1 MPEMI
6 SVVPASAADPA
17 ERYLLAR
24 LRRSTTALEVRI
36 SVHALAC
43 PVVPQDGKVVISSGE
58 WEVREVPAAVVAGRL
73 EEAKQREVAVLTSC
87 QRCGGWP
94 PVSPGG

>member
-6 SVVPASAADPA
+6 SVVPASAADPTK
-17 ERYLLAR
+17 RYLLAR

-43 PVVPQDGKVVISSGE
+43 PVVPENGKVVISSGE
-58 WEVREVPAAVVAGRL
+58 WEVLKVPAAVVAGRL
-73 EEAKQREVAVLTSC
+73 EDAEQRGVAVLTSC
-87 QRCGGWP
+87 LRCGGWP
-94 PVSPGG
+94 SVSPGG